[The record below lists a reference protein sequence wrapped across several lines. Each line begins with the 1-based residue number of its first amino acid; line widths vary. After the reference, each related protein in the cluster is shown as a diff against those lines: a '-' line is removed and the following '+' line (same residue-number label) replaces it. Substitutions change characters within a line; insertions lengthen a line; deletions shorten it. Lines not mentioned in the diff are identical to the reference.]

1 MATTKTT
8 QSKKNSTVRHTRAIQ
23 YDRTKRPNSMPLAPQ
38 VSEELT
44 QIVHPH
50 TLGQVAHFHRLG
62 LRERVLTLPVM
73 VALVLTMIWRQIGSA
88 TELVRLL
95 RQEGFLWCS
104 PVQVTEAAL
113 SQRLRTFPAELFQR
127 VLEGLRL
134 LEDDSLGGGGS
145 RGSGRVS
152 FADLRLVWRGR
163 NYYASGGAEKEIAAG
178 ATVGA
183 IQSAVT
189 ESAFGF
195 IRED

>member
-1 MATTKTT
+1 MAASQTT
-8 QSKKNSTVRHTRAIQ
+8 QTKKRSTVRHTRAIQ
-23 YDRTKRPNSMPLAPQ
+23 YDRTQRPHSMPLAPQ

-104 PVQVTEAAL
+104 PVQVTEQAL
-113 SQRLRTFPAELFQR
+113 SQRLCAFPAELFQR
-127 VLEGLRL
+127 VLEDL
-134 LEDDSLGGGGS
+134 LPTMHARWAARARPVPPVIAWVRARYPQVLAVDGS
-145 RGSGRVS
+145 
-152 FADLRLVWRGR
+152 
-163 NYYASGGAEKEIAAG
+163 
-178 ATVGA
+178 
-183 IQSAVT
+183 
-189 ESAFGF
+189 
-195 IRED
+195 